1 MQTHFEFSIVKIIVA
16 VSSMFACFNCLQC
29 NLLLY
34 WRPSTYHVSLFRT
47 FYNLRSPSPHPHHYD
62 NIKNIIH
69 KFISNPIFSYTQTN
83 LITYLHITP
92 KSFSNLLMAQL
103 VIFMIGIPELLIIRL
118 FIDMSSMFAKRL
130 IKRNKQIDKG
140 RRHKRKTDK
149 WGKFPNEEGRLEETK
164 QKS

>member
-1 MQTHFEFSIVKIIVA
+1 
-16 VSSMFACFNCLQC
+16 MFACFNCLQC

-34 WRPSTYHVSLFRT
+34 WRPSTYHVSLFGT
-47 FYNLRSPSPHPHHYD
+47 FYDLRSPSPHPHHYD

-130 IKRNKQIDKG
+130 IKRKNNLIRGGVIKEKQINGKNFQM
-140 RRHKRKTDK
+140 RRGGLKKKIPTLI
-149 WGKFPNEEGRLEETK
+149 LEF
-164 QKS
+164 